1 METKNP
7 DEISKRFCQMH
18 DNYEIIAVDL
28 NISCNKKFLCAKCLL
43 DMIGTKSI
51 VLYDKA
57 IQMIK
62 DMKNKSDEQKSE
74 LNKIKLQNLKQLQN
88 STAQFEGLI
97 KNTLS
102 KLSDSIEHQII
113 ENQNELDTSDSQL
126 QTVDLEEDIQIL
138 STNYKENE
146 EFNMPVQNIDK
157 SKLSQFFDSIKESLI
172 QLQSSQHFN
181 QINQLIENIEK
192 QLSINQDTKN
202 KQIEE
207 YKTPSLNQLCS
218 KHNYQ
223 IISVNLNQIQNNENL
238 NRLACIQC
246 IQEVPIQYVTLNE
259 TSKRWNQFV
268 EQQDEMKSK
277 YQRQREFKIKTAIK
291 FIQQLKQQYQQILT
305 DIIQSLNDQL
315 NQVIEDSQ
323 QIKQMD
329 ISVFLQLDEK
339 SIQQIVNILSLKDQ
353 HHSLKTIQENTDKDY
368 TQFQQQLISKLNNL
382 IQQELIIKEKLIK
395 ISNNNESEQLDE
407 SEFEDIKD
415 NPNITQFLQNCRL
428 QSQYLQIVEDSFN
441 FYKNFEIQVV
451 SQTKSEL
458 SYFIQLYY
466 QQFQFYSNKMKTL
479 IKADDTEKSLTQLQ
493 QEKLLLQ
500 NKLQEETQAK
510 EQNQQELQSLQ
521 NQNAS
526 QQQQLTI
533 KIEELNQKIAQ
544 AKSQEQTLQQQL
556 QEQTNQYNEQKKQ
569 IEKFENQT
577 KYQELQTQI
586 NNLNQTIKSTQL
598 ELQQKTQQ
606 IELKDKEFKN
616 LQEAFPQI
624 QLNLTLG
631 KITLLKDD
639 YYSKLL
645 KTIEDKAKKKI
656 KNQYLIYCGT
666 KDGLKGESFW
676 KSVNGMSNL
685 LMVFKSKSDHIFGG
699 YSPCQWYV
707 TPSNFYVAD
716 NTLSSFLFSQTH
728 NKIYPLQSGKMANAI
743 YCHKSYGPTFGG
755 GHDLQVSSD
764 FNGGYSNL
772 GNTYQWDEYQNA
784 QSNHL
789 FGQSTPQIVECEII
803 MLTFM

>member
-1 METKNP
+1 METKIP

-28 NISCNKKFLCAKCLL
+28 NISCNKKFLCAKCFL

-57 IQMIK
+57 MQMIK
-62 DMKNKSDEQKSE
+62 DMKNKSDEKKSE

-113 ENQNELDTSDSQL
+113 ENQNELETTDSQI

-259 TSKRWNQFV
+259 TSKRWNEFV

-291 FIQQLKQQYQQILT
+291 FIQQLKQQYQKILT

-315 NQVIEDSQ
+315 NQVIEDPQ

-382 IQQELIIKEKLIK
+382 IQQEEKLIK
-395 ISNNNESEQLDE
+395 ISNNNENVQLDE
-407 SEFEDIKD
+407 SEFGSSIINFDQVTSTENSCSNDQEIVQLIGKIRQF
-415 NPNITQFLQNCRL
+415 NIYN
-428 QSQYLQIVEDSFN
+428 SIFN
-441 FYKNFEIQVV
+441 
-451 SQTKSEL
+451 
-458 SYFIQLYY
+458 
-466 QQFQFYSNKMKTL
+466 
-479 IKADDTEKSLTQLQ
+479 
-493 QEKLLLQ
+493 
-500 NKLQEETQAK
+500 QA
-510 EQNQQELQSLQ
+510 
-521 NQNAS
+521 
-526 QQQQLTI
+526 I
-533 KIEELNQKIAQ
+533 
-544 AKSQEQTLQQQL
+544 
-556 QEQTNQYNEQKKQ
+556 NQYNE
-569 IEKFENQT
+569 IVNS
-577 KYQELQTQI
+577 I
-586 NNLNQTIKSTQL
+586 NNLSNQGNQKSMIP
-598 ELQQKTQQ
+598 KNRDQQ
-606 IELKDKEFKN
+606 IENNKIIVDSNSNDQIQQFKQDTILIKRLLSVDQLEDELKLKKAENELISMEIEIMKREKEKITKNLEKSKEEYSLQIIKLEQQLKDKQKEKD
-616 LQEAFPQI
+616 
-624 QLNLTLG
+624 
-631 KITLLKDD
+631 KI
-639 YYSKLL
+639 
-645 KTIEDKAKKKI
+645 
-656 KNQYLIYCGT
+656 N
-666 KDGLKGESFW
+666 DGLQF
-676 KSVNGMSNL
+676 
-685 LMVFKSKSDHIFGG
+685 
-699 YSPCQWYV
+699 
-707 TPSNFYVAD
+707 
-716 NTLSSFLFSQTH
+716 SSCLTFSQTF
-728 NKIYPLQSGKMANAI
+728 K
-743 YCHKSYGPTFGG
+743 HK
-755 GHDLQVSSD
+755 D
-764 FNGGYSNL
+764 FMIS
-772 GNTYQWDEYQNA
+772 QNA
-784 QSNHL
+784 KILECTTTTTYNYGCCLCDQMIPKQGVTRFRFKIIELSNIMIGIGYKEMIQNTNYQGNYSIGKGTYSIRYCGNCWNHNQQDKNGTKIAFPYSVNDIIEVEVDIQKKYIKWTKQQTNQSFILEIDTSMDLYPCIHME
-789 FGQSTPQIVECEII
+789 GKCKVEI
-803 MLTFM
+803 LK

>member
-1 METKNP
+1 METKHP
-7 DEISKRFCQMH
+7 DEIPKRFCQMH
-18 DNYEIIAVDL
+18 DNYDIIAVDL
-28 NISCNKKFLCAKCLL
+28 SISCNKKFLYVKCLL
-43 DMIGTKSI
+43 EMIETKSI
-51 VLYDKA
+51 VLSDKA

-62 DMKNKSDEQKSE
+62 DMKNKSDEQKQE

-113 ENQNELDTSDSQL
+113 ENQNELDTTDSQV
-126 QTVDLEEDIQIL
+126 QRIDLEEDIEIL

-146 EFNMPVQNIDK
+146 EFNMAVQHIDK

-172 QLQSSQHFN
+172 QQQSSKHFN
-181 QINQLIENIEK
+181 QINQLIDNIEK
-192 QLSINQDTKN
+192 QLSISQDTKN

-223 IISVNLNQIQNNENL
+223 IISVNLNQVQNNENL

-246 IQEVPIQYVTLNE
+246 IQEIPIQYVTLNE

-277 YQRQREFKIKTAIK
+277 YQRQREFKIKKTIK
-291 FIQQLKQQYQQILT
+291 FIKQLKQQYQQILT
-305 DIIQSLNDQL
+305 EIIQSLNDQL

-353 HHSLKTIQENTDKDY
+353 PHSLKTIQENTDKHY
-368 TQFQQQLISKLNNL
+368 SQFQQQLISKLNNL

-395 ISNNNESEQLDE
+395 ISNNNEKQLEE
-407 SEFEDIKD
+407 SDFEDIKD

-479 IKADDTEKSLTQLQ
+479 IKADDTETSLKQLQ
-493 QEKLLLQ
+493 QEKFLLQ

-510 EQNQQELQSLQ
+510 EQNQQELQ
-521 NQNAS
+521 
-526 QQQQLTI
+526 
-533 KIEELNQKIAQ
+533 KELNQQIAQ

-569 IEKFENQT
+569 IEKFENQI

-624 QLNLTLG
+624 QLNLTQG

-666 KDGLKGESFW
+666 KDGLKKESFW

-685 LMVFKSKSDHIFGG
+685 LMVFKSKSDYIFGG
-699 YSPCQWYV
+699 YSPCQRYAA
-707 TPSNFYVAD
+707 SRGFYGAD

-728 NKIYPLQSGKMANAI
+728 NKIYLLQSGQMVNAI
-743 YCHKSYGPTFGG
+743 YCHQNYGPTFGA
-755 GHDLQVSSD
+755 GHDLQISSD

-789 FGQSTPQIVECEII
+789 FGQTTPQIVECEII
-803 MLTFM
+803 LLTYM